1 MEESLVFLKPD
12 AVLRRGI
19 GAAILQEFLK
29 NADKFSILAFK
40 EIQVSEDLAKE
51 HYQEHEGKHFFPWL
65 VKSLRTAPVLA
76 MIIRGNLHQIRGF
89 LGATFV
95 QKADTNTIRGKYG
108 IWGGVNSVHASDSVE
123 SGIRELNLWNKVAR
137 LEKDAEAISKI
148 KIYIKSWSH
157 DLEKANTTKIRELCR
172 KLAEKKVTK
181 DEIFNKLVELLKTEC
196 PESPNKMIEQ
206 FAQIVIENILL

>member
-19 GAAILQEFLK
+19 GAAILQQFLK
-29 NADKFSILAFK
+29 NDDKFSILAFK

-76 MIIRGNLHQIRGF
+76 MIIRGDIPQIRGF

-108 IWGGVNSVHASDSVE
+108 IWGG
-123 SGIRELNLWNKVAR
+123 
-137 LEKDAEAISKI
+137 
-148 KIYIKSWSH
+148 
-157 DLEKANTTKIRELCR
+157 
-172 KLAEKKVTK
+172 
-181 DEIFNKLVELLKTEC
+181 
-196 PESPNKMIEQ
+196 
-206 FAQIVIENILL
+206 